1 MDTIKI
7 IAELYTI
14 FHALNKHYFDNSLPE
29 VFITINQGKSKNK
42 SVYGT
47 FYNKVWNHKI
57 GEDVNLNTGESA
69 PVVDDSLIDEIA
81 ISSEYLSRPLAN
93 MASTMCHEMVH
104 LYCAINNIE
113 DTSNNGVYHNGRFK
127 AEANKRGL
135 IIEKA
140 DTIGWSVTTPD
151 EDFIEFIKSLDI
163 NDEVFAYF
171 RNTKIAMSKPTPK
184 KRWVCPCCGEQ
195 VQAKKSVKVGCWAC
209 NMQMDFWD
217 LTFEGEEEILIDN
230 NNGYAMS
237 DNGWYG
243 YLTNN

>member
-1 MDTIKI
+1 MITTTDITTQLYKI
-7 IAELYTI
+7 FNAINE
-14 FHALNKHYFDNSLPE
+14 KYFESSLPD
-29 VFITINQGKSKNK
+29 VFITIKQGKTKNK

-47 FYNKVWNHKI
+47 FYENAWAHKD
-57 GEDVNLNTGESA
+57 GEEITEDGYTKDIIN
-69 PVVDDSLIDEIA
+69 DSYTHEIA
-81 ISSEYLSRPLAN
+81 MSGEYLSRPLAN

-113 DTSNNGVYHNGRFK
+113 DTSNNGVYHNGKFK

-151 EDFIEFIKSLDI
+151 EGFIEFIKSLDI

-171 RNTKIAMSKPTPK
+171 RNTKIKMSKTTPK

-195 VQAKKSVKVGCWAC
+195 VQAKKSAKIGCWAC
-209 NMQMDFWD
+209 DMQMDFWD
-217 LTFEGEEEILIDN
+217 LTIEGEEEILIDN
-230 NNGYAMS
+230 NDGYAMS

-243 YLTNN
+243 YLVNN